1 MAGGFH
7 SLPLGFFYRVF
18 RTWCLAS
25 PGAGKLSQGE
35 EEVEKGERE
44 RDGGRDRDRWRQTGG
59 GGERKR
65 ETTHSMT

>member
-7 SLPLGFFYRVF
+7 SLPLGFCYRVF

-35 EEVEKGERE
+35 EEVETGETETDGDRQGEAERE
-44 RDGGRDRDRWRQTGG
+44 
-59 GGERKR
+59 GEKPP
-65 ETTHSMT
+65 TL